1 MTSVKQRA
9 RKAEDSQPAE
19 WGARAGLVARG
30 LLWLVVGLLAV
41 QVALGDNAK
50 ADKGGALRAM
60 KDQPLGTVLLIALAL
75 AFAAH
80 AAYRVLEGTVGRR
93 DEEHVVLK
101 RAWSWCRV
109 LVYGFFAGSTVK
121 FLLSGKDDGN
131 AKGPT
136 ARVLD
141 LPAGR
146 VLVLAVGVGVVV
158 GGVVQAWRGLSGGVT
173 DDLKGEPSWVPKVAG
188 AGLLGR
194 GAVYVLVGSFLV
206 HAGWTADPG
215 KAKGLD
221 EALKTLTQQA
231 FGPFL
236 LLVTA
241 AGLLAFAAWSFL
253 EARYRDL

>member
-1 MTSVKQRA
+1 MSNVKQRA
-9 RKAEDSQPAE
+9 QQAESSDQAE
-19 WGARAGLVARG
+19 WGARAGIVARG

-41 QVALGDNAK
+41 QVALGDNAQ

-60 KDQPLGTVLLIALAL
+60 KDQPLGAVLLVALAA

-93 DEEHVVLK
+93 DEDHVALK

-109 LVYGFFAGSTVK
+109 VVYGFLAASTVT
-121 FLLSGKDDGN
+121 FLLSGKSDGN

-136 ARVLD
+136 AKVLEM
-141 LPAGR
+141 PGGR
-146 VLVLAVGVGVVV
+146 VLVLAIGLGIVV
-158 GGVVQAWRGLSGGVT
+158 GGIVQAWRGLSGSIT
-173 DDLKGEPSWVPKVAG
+173 DSLKGEPSWVDKVA
-188 AGLLGR
+188 AVGLLGR

-206 HAGWTADPG
+206 HAGWTADPD

-221 EALKTLTQQA
+221 EALKSLTQQA
-231 FGPFL
+231 FGSFL

-241 AGLLAFAAWSFL
+241 VGLLAFAAWSFL

>member
-1 MTSVKQRA
+1 MTSVKEQA
-9 RKAEDSQPAE
+9 RRAEDSEPAE

-41 QVALGDNAK
+41 RVALGDPAQP
-50 ADKGGALRAM
+50 DKGGALRAM
-60 KDQPLGTVLLIALAL
+60 KDQPLGTALLVALAV

-80 AAYRVLEGTVGRR
+80 AVYRVLEGTVGRR

-109 LVYGFFAGSTVK
+109 LVYGFFAVSTVR
-121 FLLSGKDDGN
+121 FLLSGESDGD
-131 AKGPT
+131 AKAPT

-141 LPAGR
+141 LPGGR
-146 VLVLAVGVGVVV
+146 LLVMAVGLGVVV

-173 DDLKGEPSWVPKVAG
+173 DKLSGEPGWVHPVAA

-194 GAVYVLVGSFLV
+194 GTAYVLVGGFLV
-206 HAGWTADPG
+206 QAAWKVDPG

-221 EALKTLTQQA
+221 EALRTLAEQP
-231 FGPFL
+231 FGPLL

-241 AGLLAFAAWSFL
+241 AGLLAFALWSFL

>member
-1 MTSVKQRA
+1 MTSVKQKA
-9 RKAEDSQPAE
+9 RKAESSDTAE
-19 WGARAGLVARG
+19 WGARAGIVARG

-41 QVALGDNAK
+41 QVALGGGAE

-60 KDQPLGTVLLIALAL
+60 KDRPLGTVLLVALAA

-80 AAYRVLEGTVGRR
+80 ALYRVLEGTVGRR

-109 LVYGFFAGSTVK
+109 VVYGFFAASTVK

-131 AKGPT
+131 AKAPT

-141 LPAGR
+141 WPGGR
-146 VLVLAVGVGVVV
+146 VLVLAVGVGIVV

-173 DDLKGEPSWVPKVAG
+173 DALHGEPQWVHQVAG

-206 HAGWTADPG
+206 QAAWTADPG

-221 EALKTLTQQA
+221 EALKSLTQHA
-231 FGPFL
+231 FGTVL
-236 LLVTA
+236 LLVAA